1 MVIMNKQLTI
11 PSGIVGIVNAV
22 LSPYMLNP
30 TAWDW
35 SNYTGFFWGGICFLC
50 IIYTYFRLPE
60 PNGRTF
66 AELGVLFEKGIS
78 ARKFATTKVDV
89 FHESVD
95 EHVLDELNKAD
106 HATVETV
113 EKAVSK

>member
-1 MVIMNKQLTI
+1 
-11 PSGIVGIVNAV
+11 
-22 LSPYMLNP
+22 MLNP

-66 AELGVLFEKGIS
+66 AELGVLFEKGVS

-95 EHVLDELNKAD
+95 EHVLDELNKVD
-106 HATVETV
+106 TATVETV
-113 EKAVSK
+113 EKAGGK

>member
-1 MVIMNKQLTI
+1 
-11 PSGIVGIVNAV
+11 
-22 LSPYMLNP
+22 MLNP

-35 SNYTGFFWGGICFLC
+35 SNYTGFFWGGICFCC

-66 AELGVLFEKGIS
+66 AELGVLFEKRVS

-95 EHVLDELNKAD
+95 DGVLDRLAKAD
-106 HATVETV
+106 HPTVETI
-113 EKAVSK
+113 EKTA

>member
-1 MVIMNKQLTI
+1 MT
-11 PSGIVGIVNAV
+11 
-22 LSPYMLNP
+22 
-30 TAWDW
+30 
-35 SNYTGFFWGGICFLC
+35 NYSSQGGICFLC